1 MRFKFIDVPGSVKLP
16 ARSVF
21 CMIAFL
27 LVLSFL
33 AFNYSITKLP
43 NYSISESRDSARR
56 PTENRVP
63 RCLLYDG
70 LKPLS
75 DHFFTFLP
83 ERLGG
88 LWIEGIC
95 PYPFADGG
103 DGHVVW
109 HDLADVAVLAISGAD
124 FVRGGDDACPHG
136 SCGSLRNGL
145 ELERRLTLGCELLIP
160 LFDHLFDAAVVH
172 VATQLGPNASR
183 MHRRGAHATIAVPL
197 VEGHGEEDVRR
208 LRSAIGDE
216 RLVGRPFEVGI
227 VEVDIGEA
235 VTRRR
240 QVDQPPACVKER
252 RNPIDQD

>member
-1 MRFKFIDVPGSVKLP
+1 MRFNVIDVPGSVKLP
-16 ARSVF
+16 ARSDF

-33 AFNYSITKLP
+33 AFNYPITKLP
-43 NYSISESRDSARR
+43 DDSIFECETWLAEQRANWSFQS
-56 PTENRVP
+56 
-63 RCLLYDG
+63 LHYG

-75 DHFFTFLP
+75 NEFFTFLP
-83 ERLGG
+83 ECFSVF
-88 LWIEGIC
+88 WIERVSAHA
-95 PYPFADGG
+95 FANGS
-103 DGHVVW
+103 DGHGIRNDV
-109 HDLADVAVLAISGAD
+109 ANVAVLAISAAD
-124 FVRGGDDACPHG
+124 FVSGSNRTGPHR

-172 VATQLGPNASR
+172 VASQLGPNASR
-183 MHRRGAHATIAVPL
+183 MHRRSSHATVAVPL
-197 VEGHGEEDVRR
+197 VEGHGEEDVRG